1 MTSQLTNAYARIIRL
16 KSEWGGKKR
25 FTIQLYQVSALNEM
39 LNLFNFL
46 IGYPV
51 KNEFV

>member
-1 MTSQLTNAYARIIRL
+1 MFYNTALS
-16 KSEWGGKKR
+16 SE
-25 FTIQLYQVSALNEM
+25 LNEM

-51 KNEFV
+51 KIEFVYKI